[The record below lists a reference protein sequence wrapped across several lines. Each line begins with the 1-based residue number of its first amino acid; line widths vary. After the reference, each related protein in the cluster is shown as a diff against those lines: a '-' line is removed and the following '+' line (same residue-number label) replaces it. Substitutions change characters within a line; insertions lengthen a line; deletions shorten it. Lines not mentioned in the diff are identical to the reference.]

1 MPQWGGAFNTIT
13 GIMRNNIFY
22 IMTLAALT
30 VLPMSVSAKSKK
42 KVKAKAAVEVV
53 KPDPMERADTTFVAQ
68 GNPIVKYEHIGDP
81 AAMVYDNTLYIYG
94 GVDEAPFPEQRYV
107 MNRWTVLSTK
117 DMKTFTEYKC
127 PLSVKDFTWCRGDAW
142 AAQVIE
148 RNGKF
153 YWYVT
158 VENNA
163 ENHGKCLAVAVADSP
178 VGPFKDAIG
187 KPLVTHQDTGEPRPH
202 MSWDDIDPTV
212 FIDANGQAYIY
223 WGNTRCY
230 WAKLKDNM
238 IELDGG
244 IHEAEFTNSMP
255 FNPISNCKDGEY
267 YISNNVNYGQ
277 KDPGENSGWKAGFTY
292 TEAPWLHKQGDW
304 YYLSFAVGWPE
315 KLAYAMSK
323 SPEGP
328 WEYKG
333 ILNEISGNS
342 NTNHH
347 GIFEFNGQW
356 YVVYHN
362 GALPDGSGYRRSVCL
377 DRIFY
382 NADGTIQKM
391 KMTSE
396 GVQ

>member
-1 MPQWGGAFNTIT
+1 M
-13 GIMRNNIFY
+13 
-22 IMTLAALT
+22 AAI
-30 VLPMSVSAKSKK
+30 VLPMSASQRDK
-42 KVKAKAAVEVV
+42 
-53 KPDPMERADTTFVAQ
+53 DTTFVAQ

-81 AAMVYDNTLYIYG
+81 AALVHNGTLYLYG
-94 GVDEAPFPEQRYV
+94 GVDDAPFPEQRYV

-117 DMKTFTEYKC
+117 DMKTFTEHPT
-127 PLSVKDFTWCRGDAW
+127 PLSVKDFKWCRGDAW
-142 AAQVIE
+142 AAQVVE

-158 VENNA
+158 VENNN
-163 ENHGKCLAVAVADSP
+163 ESCHGKCLAVAVSDSP
-178 VGPFKDAIG
+178 TGPFHDAIG
-187 KPLVTHQDTGEPRPH
+187 KALVTHCQTGEPRKG
-202 MSWDDIDPTV
+202 MTWDDIDPTV
-212 FIDANGQAYIY
+212 YIDYSKKKSGQAYIY

-238 IELDGG
+238 IELDGD

-255 FNPISNCKDGEY
+255 FNPISNCKDGQY
-267 YISNNVNYGQ
+267 YISNNVNYGT

-292 TEAPWLHKQGDW
+292 TEAPWLHKHGDW

-315 KLAYAMSK
+315 KLAYAMSR

-362 GALPDGSGYRRSVCL
+362 GALPDGSGYRRSICL
-377 DRIFY
+377 DRIYY
-382 NADGTIQKM
+382 NADGTMQKM
-391 KMTSE
+391 QMTSE
-396 GVQ
+396 GVQK